1 LLSKTG
7 RTKWKPEARPL
18 IPYNRLGKLNIQV
31 GLSPLQPELLMGNST
46 TAKSLVLLTGA
57 TSGIGKHTAL
67 ALAKAGYPLALVAR
81 SQEKLQQVCAEIES
95 LHIEGAVA
103 SYFPQD
109 LTDLAGLASLIEKIE
124 NDRGSIGVL
133 INNAGMGYIKPLLE
147 TPIQEW
153 QQVLDLNLTAVFAL
167 IQPVVRRMVE
177 RREGLVVNL
186 CSVAALKT
194 FPDWGAYSASKFAL
208 LALSRTLAQEV
219 RTYGVR
225 VTALCPGAVD
235 TPLWDS
241 LNAGFDR
248 NQMLSAETVAQW
260 IVQTLALPPQAV
272 LEEAVLMPAGGAL

>member
-1 LLSKTG
+1 
-7 RTKWKPEARPL
+7 
-18 IPYNRLGKLNIQV
+18 
-31 GLSPLQPELLMGNST
+31 MGNST
-46 TAKSLVLLTGA
+46 TEKSLVLLTGA
-57 TSGIGKHTAL
+57 TSGIGKHTAM

-81 SQEKLQQVCAEIES
+81 SQDKLQQVCAEIES

-103 SYFPQD
+103 SSFAQD
-109 LTDLAGLASLIEKIE
+109 LTDLESLASLVEKIE

-167 IQPVVRRMVE
+167 TQPVVRRMVE
-177 RREGLVVNL
+177 RRDGLVVNL
-186 CSVAALKT
+186 CSIASLRT
-194 FPDWGAYSASKFAL
+194 FPEWGAYSASKFAL

-219 RTYGVR
+219 RNHGVR

-248 NQMLSAETVAQW
+248 NQMLSAETIAQW
-260 IVQTLALPPQAV
+260 IVQTLSLPPSAV
-272 LEEAVLMPAGGAL
+272 MEEAVLMPAGGAL

>member
-1 LLSKTG
+1 
-7 RTKWKPEARPL
+7 
-18 IPYNRLGKLNIQV
+18 
-31 GLSPLQPELLMGNST
+31 MGNST
-46 TAKSLVLLTGA
+46 TKKSLVLLTGA

-81 SQEKLQQVCAEIES
+81 SQDKLQQVCAEIES

-109 LTDLAGLASLIEKIE
+109 LTDLASLASLIEKIE
-124 NDRGSIGVL
+124 NDRGDIGIL

-153 QQVLDLNLTAVFAL
+153 QKVLDLNLTAVFAL

-219 RTYGVR
+219 RAYGVR

-241 LNAGFDR
+241 LDAGFDR
-248 NQMLSAETVAQW
+248 NQMLSAETIAQW

>member
-1 LLSKTG
+1 
-7 RTKWKPEARPL
+7 
-18 IPYNRLGKLNIQV
+18 
-31 GLSPLQPELLMGNST
+31 MGNST
-46 TAKSLVLLTGA
+46 IKKSLVLLTGA

-81 SQEKLQQVCAEIES
+81 SQDKLQQVCAEIES

-109 LTDLAGLASLIEKIE
+109 LTDLANLASLIEKIE
-124 NDRGSIGVL
+124 NDRGDIGIL

-153 QQVLDLNLTAVFAL
+153 QKVLDLNLTAVFAL

-177 RREGLVVNL
+177 RREGLVLNL
-186 CSVAALKT
+186 CSIAALKT

-219 RTYGVR
+219 RAYGVR

-248 NQMLSAETVAQW
+248 NQMLSAETIAQW

>member
-1 LLSKTG
+1 
-7 RTKWKPEARPL
+7 
-18 IPYNRLGKLNIQV
+18 
-31 GLSPLQPELLMGNST
+31 MGNST
-46 TAKSLVLLTGA
+46 TAKALVLLTGA

-81 SQEKLQQVCAEIES
+81 SEDKLLQICSEIEA
-95 LHIEGAVA
+95 LHVQGAIA

-109 LTDLAGLASLIEKIE
+109 LTELTSLESVVEKIE
-124 NDRGSIGVL
+124 KDRGSIGVL

-153 QQVLDLNLTAVFAL
+153 QQVLDLNLTAIFAL
-167 IQPVVRRMVE
+167 TQSVVRRMVE

-186 CSVAALKT
+186 CSIAALRT

-219 RTYGVR
+219 RSSGVR

-241 LNAGFDR
+241 LNADFDR
-248 NQMLSAETVAQW
+248 TQMLSPETVAQW

-272 LEEAVLMPAGGAL
+272 LEEAILMPSGGAL

>member
-1 LLSKTG
+1 
-7 RTKWKPEARPL
+7 
-18 IPYNRLGKLNIQV
+18 
-31 GLSPLQPELLMGNST
+31 MGNST
-46 TAKSLVLLTGA
+46 TKKSLVLLTGA

-81 SQEKLQQVCAEIES
+81 SQDKLQQVCAEIES

-109 LTDLAGLASLIEKIE
+109 LTDLASLASLIEKIE
-124 NDRGSIGVL
+124 NDRGNIGIL

-153 QQVLDLNLTAVFAL
+153 QKVLDLNLTAVFAL

-177 RREGLVVNL
+177 RREGLVLNL
-186 CSVAALKT
+186 CSIASLKT

-219 RTYGVR
+219 RAYGVR

-241 LNAGFDR
+241 LDAGFDR
-248 NQMLSAETVAQW
+248 NQMLSAETIAQW

>member
-1 LLSKTG
+1 
-7 RTKWKPEARPL
+7 
-18 IPYNRLGKLNIQV
+18 
-31 GLSPLQPELLMGNST
+31 MGNST
-46 TAKSLVLLTGA
+46 TAKTLVLLTGA
-57 TSGIGKHTAL
+57 TSGIGKHTAI

-81 SQEKLQQVCAEIES
+81 SEDKLQQICAEIEALQVQGS
-95 LHIEGAVA
+95 AA

-109 LTDLAGLASLIEKIE
+109 LTELTSLETVVEKIE
-124 NDRGSIGVL
+124 RERGSIGVL

-153 QQVLDLNLTAVFAL
+153 QQVLDLNLTAIFAL
-167 IQPVVRRMVE
+167 TQSVVRRMVE

-186 CSVAALKT
+186 CSIAAQRT
-194 FPDWGAYSASKFAL
+194 FPNWGAYSASKFAL

-219 RTYGVR
+219 RSSGVR

-248 NQMLSAETVAQW
+248 TQMLSPETVAQW

-272 LEEAVLMPAGGAL
+272 LEEAILMPSGGAL

>member
-1 LLSKTG
+1 
-7 RTKWKPEARPL
+7 
-18 IPYNRLGKLNIQV
+18 
-31 GLSPLQPELLMGNST
+31 MGNST

-57 TSGIGKHTAL
+57 TSGIGKNTAL

-153 QQVLDLNLTAVFAL
+153 QKVLDLNLTAVFAL

-219 RTYGVR
+219 RAYGVR

>member
-1 LLSKTG
+1 
-7 RTKWKPEARPL
+7 
-18 IPYNRLGKLNIQV
+18 
-31 GLSPLQPELLMGNST
+31 MGNST
-46 TAKSLVLLTGA
+46 TKKSLVLLTGA

-81 SQEKLQQVCAEIES
+81 SQDKLQQVCAEIES

-109 LTDLAGLASLIEKIE
+109 LTDLASLASLIEKIE
-124 NDRGSIGVL
+124 NDRGDIGIL

-153 QQVLDLNLTAVFAL
+153 QKVLDLNLTAVFAL

-177 RREGLVVNL
+177 RREGLVLNL

-219 RTYGVR
+219 RAYGVR

-241 LNAGFDR
+241 LDAGFDR
-248 NQMLSAETVAQW
+248 NQMLSAETIAQW

>member
-1 LLSKTG
+1 
-7 RTKWKPEARPL
+7 
-18 IPYNRLGKLNIQV
+18 
-31 GLSPLQPELLMGNST
+31 MGNST

-81 SQEKLQQVCAEIES
+81 SQDKLQQVCAEIES

-103 SYFPQD
+103 SSFSHD
-109 LTDLAGLASLIEKIE
+109 LTDLAGLSPLIEKIE
-124 NDRGSIGVL
+124 NDRGSIGTL

-147 TPIQEW
+147 TPLQEW

-186 CSVAALKT
+186 CSIAALKT

-219 RTYGVR
+219 RAHGVR

>member
-1 LLSKTG
+1 
-7 RTKWKPEARPL
+7 
-18 IPYNRLGKLNIQV
+18 
-31 GLSPLQPELLMGNST
+31 MGNST
-46 TAKSLVLLTGA
+46 TKKSLVLLTGA

-81 SQEKLQQVCAEIES
+81 SQDKLQQVCAEIES

-109 LTDLAGLASLIEKIE
+109 LTDLTSLASLIEKIE
-124 NDRGSIGVL
+124 NDRGNIGIL

-153 QQVLDLNLTAVFAL
+153 QKVLDLNLTAVFAL

-177 RREGLVVNL
+177 RREGLVLNL
-186 CSVAALKT
+186 CSIASLKT

-219 RTYGVR
+219 RAYGVR

-241 LNAGFDR
+241 LDAGFDR
-248 NQMLSAETVAQW
+248 NQMLSAETIAQW

>member
-1 LLSKTG
+1 
-7 RTKWKPEARPL
+7 
-18 IPYNRLGKLNIQV
+18 
-31 GLSPLQPELLMGNST
+31 LMGNST
-46 TAKSLVLLTGA
+46 TKKSLVLLTGA

-81 SQEKLQQVCAEIES
+81 SQDKLQQVCAEIES

-109 LTDLAGLASLIEKIE
+109 LTDLASLASLIEKIE
-124 NDRGSIGVL
+124 NDRGDIGIL

-153 QQVLDLNLTAVFAL
+153 QKVLDLNLTAVFAL

-219 RTYGVR
+219 RAYGVR

-241 LNAGFDR
+241 LDAGFDR
-248 NQMLSAETVAQW
+248 NQMLSAETIAQW

>member
-1 LLSKTG
+1 
-7 RTKWKPEARPL
+7 
-18 IPYNRLGKLNIQV
+18 
-31 GLSPLQPELLMGNST
+31 MGNST
-46 TAKSLVLLTGA
+46 TTKPLVLLTGA

-81 SQEKLQQVCAEIES
+81 SQDKLQQVCTEIES
-95 LHIEGAVA
+95 FHIEGAIA

-109 LTDLAGLASLIEKIE
+109 LTDLASLPSLIEKIE
-124 NDRGSIGVL
+124 RDRGDIGIL

-153 QQVLDLNLTAVFAL
+153 QQVLDLNLTAIFAL

-219 RTYGVR
+219 RAHGVR

-248 NQMLSAETVAQW
+248 HQMLAPETIAQW
-260 IVQTLALPPQAV
+260 IVQTLSLPSQAV

>member
-1 LLSKTG
+1 
-7 RTKWKPEARPL
+7 
-18 IPYNRLGKLNIQV
+18 
-31 GLSPLQPELLMGNST
+31 MGNST

-81 SQEKLQQVCAEIES
+81 SQDKLQQVCAEIES
-95 LHIEGAVA
+95 LHIEEAVA
-103 SYFPQD
+103 SYFPHD

-124 NDRGSIGVL
+124 NDRGGIGVL
-133 INNAGMGYIKPLLE
+133 INSAGMGYIKPLLE
-147 TPIQEW
+147 TPLQEW

-167 IQPVVRRMVE
+167 TQLVVRRMVE

-186 CSVAALKT
+186 CSISALKT

-208 LALSRTLAQEV
+208 LSLSRTLAQEV

>member
-1 LLSKTG
+1 M
-7 RTKWKPEARPL
+7 E
-18 IPYNRLGKLNIQV
+18 
-31 GLSPLQPELLMGNST
+31 NST
-46 TAKSLVLLTGA
+46 TAKALVLLTGA

-81 SQEKLQQVCAEIES
+81 SEDKLQQICSEIEA
-95 LHIEGAVA
+95 LHVQGAVA

-109 LTDLAGLASLIEKIE
+109 LTELKSLESVVEKIE
-124 NDRGSIGVL
+124 KDRGSIGVL

-153 QQVLDLNLTAVFAL
+153 QQVLDLNLTAIFAL
-167 IQPVVRRMVE
+167 TQSVVRRMVG

-186 CSVAALKT
+186 CSIAAQRT
-194 FPDWGAYSASKFAL
+194 FPNWGAYSASKFAL

-219 RTYGVR
+219 RSSGVR

-241 LNAGFDR
+241 LDKDFDR
-248 NQMLSAETVAQW
+248 TQMLSPEIVAQW

-272 LEEAVLMPAGGAL
+272 LEEAILMPSGGAL

>member
-1 LLSKTG
+1 
-7 RTKWKPEARPL
+7 
-18 IPYNRLGKLNIQV
+18 
-31 GLSPLQPELLMGNST
+31 MGNST

-81 SQEKLQQVCAEIES
+81 SREKLQQVCAEIES
-95 LHIEGAVA
+95 LHIEGAIA

-248 NQMLSAETVAQW
+248 HQMLSAETVAQW
-260 IVQTLALPPQAV
+260 IVQTLALPPEAV

>member
-1 LLSKTG
+1 
-7 RTKWKPEARPL
+7 
-18 IPYNRLGKLNIQV
+18 
-31 GLSPLQPELLMGNST
+31 MGNST
-46 TAKSLVLLTGA
+46 TKKSLVLLTGA

-81 SQEKLQQVCAEIES
+81 SQDKLQQVCAEIES

-109 LTDLAGLASLIEKIE
+109 LTDLASLASLIEKIE
-124 NDRGSIGVL
+124 NDRGDIGIL

-153 QQVLDLNLTAVFAL
+153 QKVLDLNLTAVFAL

-177 RREGLVVNL
+177 RREGLVLNL
-186 CSVAALKT
+186 CSIAALKT

-219 RTYGVR
+219 RAHGVR

-241 LNAGFDR
+241 LDAGFDR
-248 NQMLSAETVAQW
+248 NQMLSAETMAQW

>member
-1 LLSKTG
+1 
-7 RTKWKPEARPL
+7 
-18 IPYNRLGKLNIQV
+18 
-31 GLSPLQPELLMGNST
+31 MGNST
-46 TAKSLVLLTGA
+46 TTKPLVLLTGA

-81 SQEKLQQVCAEIES
+81 SQDKLQQVCAEIES
-95 LHIEGAVA
+95 FHLEGAVA

-109 LTDLAGLASLIEKIE
+109 LTDLASLPSLIEKIE
-124 NDRGSIGVL
+124 RDRGNVGIL

-147 TPIQEW
+147 TPLQEW
-153 QQVLDLNLTAVFAL
+153 QQVLDLNLTAIFAL

-177 RREGLVVNL
+177 RKEGLVVNL

-219 RTYGVR
+219 RAHGVR

-248 NQMLSAETVAQW
+248 NQMLSPETIAQW

-272 LEEAVLMPAGGAL
+272 LEEAVLMPTGGAL